1 MNSYNGW
8 GDSYFVWLEKLVT
21 TIVERVEKALLS
33 LPLVKKVALL
43 LSCENNKTMVYEIL
57 WV

>member
-43 LSCENNKTMVYEIL
+43 LSCENSKTMVYEIL